1 MQIIILYPNAQSL
14 GIRSEKIK
22 VYREDQRDHKT
33 NQRENTYKLW
43 IRINTKNF
51 VSKIFD
57 E

>member
-1 MQIIILYPNAQSL
+1 MQIVILYPNARSL

-33 NQRENTYKLW
+33 NQRENTYELW

>member
-33 NQRENTYKLW
+33 NQRENTYELW
-43 IRINTKNF
+43 IRINAKNF